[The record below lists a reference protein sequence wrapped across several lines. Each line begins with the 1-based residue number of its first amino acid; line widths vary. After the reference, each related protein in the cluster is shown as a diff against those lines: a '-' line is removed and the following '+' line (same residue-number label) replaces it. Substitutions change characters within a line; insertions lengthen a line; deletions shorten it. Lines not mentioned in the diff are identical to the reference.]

1 MENNNS
7 ENEVDDF
14 DQESGKN
21 EANPVSRTLSLINN
35 IPIIA
40 KGKFMKIP
48 VFDKWHPNN
57 YGCSNG
63 AKFSLFC
70 YIYSVSS
77 YLYSVNLYIQ
87 SDLCIQSDL
96 IYIYIYIYQSHI
108 FSHLLCVMLAKS
120 LKSVLFWRKQ
130 YARFFLIRKPFFC
143 LSLNFLNIMLEIRL
157 RFS

>member
-96 IYIYIYIYQSHI
+96 IYIYIYISVTYIQSSSVCHVGKVIKICSFLKKTICTFFSYKKTI
-108 FSHLLCVMLAKS
+108 FLPEP
-120 LKSVLFWRKQ
+120 Q
-130 YARFFLIRKPFFC
+130 
-143 LSLNFLNIMLEIRL
+143 
-157 RFS
+157 FS